1 MLKTDVLIIGAGVVG
16 CAIARELS
24 RYQVR
29 VTVVDKNED
38 VGGDASKS
46 NSAIIHTGYDA
57 TPGTLESELVVA
69 ANPMYDRLAADLDV
83 PFHRI
88 GAILPAVTQDQ
99 AERLPELEEKA
110 FRNRVYDVEVL
121 SAQQI
126 LKMEPALNPGVKGG
140 LFIPRES
147 IIDPLLLVVALAE
160 NAQQNGVDFLLNAE
174 VTDLLT
180 ENGRVIGARTKA
192 GDLRAS
198 HVVNCAALRCD
209 DIARMVGK
217 ADYSV
222 NPRKGQF
229 FILDKNTGCKVNHI
243 ILPIP
248 TKETK
253 GKLITPTIHGNM
265 LIGPTAEDLTD
276 KRDTATTIE
285 GLNNIMEEVRSLIPG
300 VRFDDSIAQFS
311 GLRPNRVPEGY
322 HIDRYGDLP
331 GFLSLSGIRST
342 GLTASAALAKYVLRE
357 LVAAGMP
364 DVLKN
369 DHESTRKATPSPRT
383 MRDDERDVL
392 IQRDPSFGR
401 VVCRCETVTE
411 GEILSVI
418 RSPLPALTLDAVK
431 RRLRVGMG
439 RCQGGFC
446 GPRMIE
452 ILARERAVPAEN
464 ISKMGGGSYLITGR
478 VR

>member
-99 AERLPELEEKA
+99 AERLPELKEKA

-383 MRDDERDVL
+383 MRDDERDAL

>member
-99 AERLPELEEKA
+99 AERLPELKEKA

-180 ENGRVIGARTKA
+180 KNGRVIGARTKA

-229 FILDKNTGCKVNHI
+229 FILDKNTSCKVNHI

-383 MRDDERDVL
+383 MRDDERDAL